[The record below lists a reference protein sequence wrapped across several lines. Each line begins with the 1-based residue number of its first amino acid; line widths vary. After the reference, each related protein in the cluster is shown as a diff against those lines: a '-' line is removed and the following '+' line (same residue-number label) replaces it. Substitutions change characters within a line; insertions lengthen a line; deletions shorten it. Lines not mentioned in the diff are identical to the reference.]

1 MNDVPDKRD
10 ASDTRKDIGKG
21 LRAMVLEL
29 TPDKVE
35 ARPSGVFGVVMDWDL
50 GNALATLVA
59 MADGGTSLYLPQ
71 GGFLG
76 GHAHPKIREA
86 GQAFLTVAERFVD
99 QFPATTDFPTPK
111 PKHARFYVL
120 TTGGVHG
127 SPEVET
133 NDLRSGQ
140 PGISELFG
148 AAQEVITQIRVA
160 QPKQ

>member
-1 MNDVPDKRD
+1 MSDVPDK
-10 ASDTRKDIGKG
+10 RKDIGKG
-21 LRAMVLEL
+21 LRAMVLGL
-29 TPDKVE
+29 TADKVE

-59 MADGGTSLYLPQ
+59 LADGGTSLYLPQ

-86 GQAFLTVAERFVD
+86 GQMFLTVAERFVD
-99 QFPATTDFPTPK
+99 EFPVTTDFPTPA
-111 PKHARFYVL
+111 PKRARFYVL

-127 SPEVET
+127 SPEVDT
-133 NDLRSGQ
+133 NDLRPGQ

-148 AAQEVITQIRVA
+148 AAQAVIAQIRIA